1 MRATCHGAG
10 NRAMVDACM
19 RSGGT
24 TRGVA
29 TVRRSMFDA
38 ELQALHAAD
47 VRVVRGVR
55 VVRVVRD
62 VRDVRCVRG
71 VRFNFVRRLMNL
83 TPERQVVGN
92 RSVCGGTGL
101 AHRHSF

>member
-62 VRDVRCVRG
+62 VRCVRR

-83 TPERQVVGN
+83 TPERRVVGN
-92 RSVCGGTGL
+92 RSACGGTGL